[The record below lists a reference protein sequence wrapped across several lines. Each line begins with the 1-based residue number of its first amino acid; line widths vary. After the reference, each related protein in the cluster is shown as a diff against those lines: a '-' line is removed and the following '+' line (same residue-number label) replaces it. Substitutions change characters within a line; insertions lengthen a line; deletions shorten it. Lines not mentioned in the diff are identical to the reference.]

1 MRDARTRSS
10 IRRRATARVA
20 GLVGNVLDM
29 SVVPGR
35 PAPLRI
41 WLPVVLIPTAVI
53 LVVAPLILVGPLDW
67 NLYRQDLGLWLAHGS
82 PYAVPPDVYNPYVT
96 YAYTYPP
103 TSWPLL
109 LVSLL
114 PPAAVWIAVIPILA
128 RPPQRWLVPL
138 SAGLLTVGLAVGI
151 SLGNVS
157 VILAGLLALSFV
169 PGAIGGVAF
178 AGATALRLY
187 PIVLLPFLWADRVRL
202 RWFVG
207 SFAVLLVTGTLLF
220 GTAGW
225 LDWALIVTRLSPS
238 IGPSWNPFGPL
249 GIARIVPALAV
260 TAMGLLAR
268 SPTLTLL
275 GATWVNG
282 HVTDHY
288 LATIAAVL
296 PYEARLRWPQ
306 VLQRLRRATGS
317 PARPV
322 LQRKDPRPGPIP

>member
-1 MRDARTRSS
+1 M
-10 IRRRATARVA
+10 
-20 GLVGNVLDM
+20 
-29 SVVPGR
+29 
-35 PAPLRI
+35 
-41 WLPVVLIPTAVI
+41 
-53 LVVAPLILVGPLDW
+53 
-67 NLYRQDLGLWLAHGS
+67 
-82 PYAVPPDVYNPYVT
+82 T

-260 TAMGLLAR
+260 TAMGLIAR

-296 PYEARLRWPQ
+296 PYEARLRWPE
-306 VLQRLRRATGS
+306 VLQRLGRATGS